1 MIKKRFREKRIR
13 FFRLSISRN
22 RCSISSVEVVLLKNG
37 KKRKRSK
44 IGAIFKKIWKG
55 IRTLIELFLALDT
68 LLDFTSFI
76 SNWFNW

>member
-76 SNWFNW
+76 TNWFNW

>member
-1 MIKKRFREKRIR
+1 MIKKRFREKRIK

-22 RCSISSVEVVLLKNG
+22 RCSISSLEVVLLKNG

-76 SNWFNW
+76 TNWFNW